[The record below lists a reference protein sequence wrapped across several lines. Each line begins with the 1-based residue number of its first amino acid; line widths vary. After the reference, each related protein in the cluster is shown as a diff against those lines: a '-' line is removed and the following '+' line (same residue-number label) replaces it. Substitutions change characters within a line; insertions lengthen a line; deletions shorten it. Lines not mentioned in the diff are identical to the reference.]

1 MAFKINISEKNGK
14 TWKLEAEAQE
24 LIDKKLGETV
34 KGELVSPDL
43 TGYELEISG
52 ASDKS
57 GFTAM
62 KDVEGITL
70 KRILLG
76 YGKGMKRKP
85 KKEGK
90 KKLSNS
96 TPKGLKLR
104 KTVRGNTI
112 SEFITQINMKVAKE
126 GSKPLAE
133 IYGPKEEAPAQEAQ

>member
-1 MAFKINISEKNGK
+1 MAFKINVSEKNGK

-24 LIDKKLGETV
+24 LIDKKLGDVV

-43 TGYELEISG
+43 EGYELEITG

-62 KDVEGITL
+62 KNVEGIVL

-112 SEFITQINMKVAKE
+112 SEFLTQINMKVAKE
-126 GSKPLAE
+126 GKKPLAE
-133 IYGPKEEAPAQEAQ
+133 IYGPKEEAPAEAQ